1 MAKKQNKIEFSE
13 QGMRSFKNV
22 TDAID
27 YFKKFG
33 HKERAITLLYNHAF
47 QLKVGNVSVNLSGID
62 KSTELKAIFK
72 AKELID
78 LFHELHAKWK
88 NRFQVEKIEVA
99 EQIEAEKITE

>member
-13 QGMRSFKNV
+13 QGMRSFKHV

-27 YFKKFG
+27 YFKQFG
-33 HKERAITLLYNHAF
+33 HKERAITLLYNQSF
-47 QLKVGNVSVNLSGID
+47 QLKVGNVSVNLSAID

-78 LFHELHAKWK
+78 LFHVLHAKWK
-88 NRFQVEKIEVA
+88 NRFQAEKIEVV
-99 EQIEAEKITE
+99 EQIETEEITE